1 MEPATTTLSSTDNSS
16 MTMLIRRTR
25 RPSSGPR
32 LLQVSEQ
39 VRNRSGGNCDLCDD
53 GDPSASGVALMI
65 VMALLILLF
74 VCYSRFFQDSSSSRR
89 RGEDNLPRSMAEID
103 SDEDVT
109 DNISTTSATDEI
121 ENPNRHS
128 EKNLTGERQ
137 KNQQRKQSFRYKK
150 RMEIIH
156 AQKQSSSR

>member
-1 MEPATTTLSSTDNSS
+1 

-74 VCYSRFFQDSSSSRR
+74 VCYSRFFQDSRR
-89 RGEDNLPRSMAEID
+89 RQEENLPRSMVEID

-109 DNISTTSATDEI
+109 DNVSTTSATDEI
-121 ENPNRHS
+121 ENPKRHP
-128 EKNLTGERQ
+128 EKNLTEEQ
-137 KNQQRKQSFRYKK
+137 ENQQRKQSFRYKK